1 MEMKYRALTVSREYG
16 SGGAEI
22 AGIIAQGLGWRLVD
36 KELITDI
43 SSREKVPPSEVAAFD
58 EKVDPW
64 FHRITR
70 LVWGLGADGISAVAP
85 VEMFDAEKAAS
96 LAKRVIDEAYKMGQC
111 VIVGRGAQCI
121 LRNKADVFHAFLYA
135 RKADRFKRLQ
145 ARVSPGTDLEALI
158 RSMDSQRLEYVRLPY
173 KQNWLNPYLYDIMI
187 DSKNQPEEAA
197 RVIISAMN
205 MAHTMEPV

>member
-1 MEMKYRALTVSREYG
+1 MRYRALTVSREYG

-22 AGIIAQGLGWRLVD
+22 ANIIANQLGWSLVD
-36 KELITDI
+36 KELITEI
-43 SSREKVPPSEVAAFD
+43 SKRENVPPSEVAAFD

-96 LAKRVIDEAYKMGQC
+96 LAKRVIEEAYKMGKC

-121 LRNKADVFHAFLYA
+121 LKDRSDVFHAFIYA
-135 RKADRFKRLQ
+135 RLADRRKRLQ
-145 ARVSPGTDLEALI
+145 TRVSPGTDIDALI
-158 RSMDSQRLEYVRLPY
+158 RSMDAQRVEYIRLHF

-197 RVIISAMN
+197 RLIISAMQI
-205 MAHTMEPV
+205 APEAEP

>member
-1 MEMKYRALTVSREYG
+1 MKYRVLTVSREYG
-16 SGGAEI
+16 SGGAPI
-22 AGIIAQGLGWRLVD
+22 AKTIAEELGWRLVD
-36 KELITDI
+36 KDLITEI
-43 SSREKVPPSEVAAFD
+43 STREKVPPTEVAAFD

-96 LAKRVIDEAYKMGQC
+96 LSKRVIEEAYKMGNC

-121 LRNKADVFHAFLYA
+121 LRDRPDVYHSFVYGRRADKA
-135 RKADRFKRLQ
+135 KRLQ
-145 ARVSPGTDLEALI
+145 ARVNPGTDIEALM
-158 RSMDSQRLEYVRLPY
+158 RSMDAQRVEYVRLHF

-187 DSKNQPEEAA
+187 DSKGQTEKVAKLIIEAM
-197 RVIISAMN
+197 R
-205 MAHTMEPV
+205 MASDSQSV

>member
-1 MEMKYRALTVSREYG
+1 MKYRVLTVSREYG
-16 SGGAEI
+16 SGGATI
-22 AGIIAQGLGWRLVD
+22 ANLIANELGWRLVD
-36 KELITDI
+36 KDLITEI
-43 SSREKVPPSEVAAFD
+43 SSREKVPPTEVAAFD

-96 LAKRVIDEAYKMGQC
+96 LAKRVIEEAYKMGKC

-121 LRNKADVFHAFLYA
+121 LRNKPDVFHSFIYG
-135 RKADRFKRLQ
+135 RKENKVKRLQ
-145 ARVSPGTDLEALI
+145 ARVKPGTDIEALM
-158 RSMDSQRLEYVRLPY
+158 RSMDAQRVEYIRLHF

-187 DSKNQPEEAA
+187 DSKDQSEKVAQL
-197 RVIISAMN
+197 IISAMK
-205 MAHTMEPV
+205 MAED